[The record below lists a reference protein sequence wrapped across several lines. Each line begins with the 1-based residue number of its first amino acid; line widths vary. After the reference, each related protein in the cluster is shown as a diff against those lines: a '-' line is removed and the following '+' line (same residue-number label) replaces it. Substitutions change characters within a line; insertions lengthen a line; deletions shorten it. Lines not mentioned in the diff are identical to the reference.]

1 MRIDFLLL
9 MIVFQL
15 FFRKTST
22 AFEIEHEKC
31 RSLVCVACYQK
42 ASRSLWEL
50 EIKIVQYYLIDGYS
64 SSHPDFLNGI
74 CTSCSISLSKKR
86 KDPTISL
93 PIVENYDPERKTGL
107 RSLNACSCKIC
118 SVAKLNGLN
127 VLLASQKIARN
138 EVDLQHKQFLSMLK
152 FVQIVLQRYT
162 GVAVIQ

>member
-1 MRIDFLLL
+1 MRIDILLL

-15 FFRKTST
+15 FFRKMST
-22 AFEIEHEKC
+22 AFEIRHEKC
-31 RSLVCVACYQK
+31 RSLVCVKCYQK
-42 ASRSLWEL
+42 VSRLLWEL
-50 EIKIVQYYLIDGYS
+50 EIKNVQNYLINRYS
-64 SSHPDFLNGI
+64 SSHPDFPNGI
-74 CTSCSISLSKKR
+74 CRGCSIALSKKR
-86 KDPTISL
+86 KDPTIAL

-127 VLLASQKIARN
+127 VLLILKKIARN
-138 EVDLQHKQFLSMLK
+138 EVDLQQKQFLSMLK